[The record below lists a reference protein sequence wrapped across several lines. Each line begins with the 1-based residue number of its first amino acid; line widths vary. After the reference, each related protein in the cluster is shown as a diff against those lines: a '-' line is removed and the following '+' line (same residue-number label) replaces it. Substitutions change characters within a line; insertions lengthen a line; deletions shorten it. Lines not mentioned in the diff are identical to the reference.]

1 LGPREARDRWRNP
14 PPAPVCEWRITL
26 YASLAGMPYLKAAN
40 PPYRITMRAPLNI
53 HVQGWLLAL
62 PAVALLATFTHVP
75 AVETLI
81 DSFFSTPHGRR
92 AATFVGFDQYRTM
105 AADPIFWLALKN
117 NLLYALITVPV
128 AIALAL
134 AMALW
139 MQGRIR
145 GRAALRLMFF
155 TPTIL
160 PMVAAANI
168 WLFFYTPDYG
178 LLNQLLRSFGF
189 ASINWLG
196 SPSTALPALMAL
208 TIWKEA
214 GFFMVFFLAALQQV
228 SPVLYEAARMEN
240 AGRFLVFRRITW
252 PLIMPT
258 TLFVAVNALINA
270 FRVVDQV
277 IAMTGGGPSNATT
290 LLLYYVYQVAFSFW
304 DTAYAAAL
312 STVLLLVLGIVALVQ
327 FFLLDRQIHYR

>member
-1 LGPREARDRWRNP
+1 
-14 PPAPVCEWRITL
+14 
-26 YASLAGMPYLKAAN
+26 MAATK
-40 PPYRITMRAPLNI
+40 PQLNI

-62 PAVALLATFTHVP
+62 PAVVLLATFTHVP
-75 AVETLI
+75 AVSTII

-92 AATFVGFDQYRTM
+92 PAAFIGLDQYRTM
-105 AADPIFWLALKN
+105 LADPIFWTALRN

-128 AIALAL
+128 AIGLAL
-134 AMALW
+134 SMALW
-139 MQGRIR
+139 VKGNIR
-145 GRAALRLMFF
+145 GRAALRLAFF

-178 LLNQLLRSFGF
+178 LLNQIIRVFGV
-189 ASINWLG
+189 SSVNWLG
-196 SPSTALPALMAL
+196 SPATALPALMAL

-228 SPVLYEAARMEN
+228 PPVLYEAARMEN
-240 AGRFLVFRRITW
+240 AGRWLVFRRITW
-252 PLIMPT
+252 PLVMPT

-277 IAMTGGGPSNATT
+277 VAMTGGGPNNATT
-290 LLLYYVYQVAFSFW
+290 LLLFYIFQVAFSFW
-304 DTAYAAAL
+304 DTGYAAAL
-312 STVLLLVLGIVALVQ
+312 STVLLVVLAAIALLQ
-327 FFLLDRQIHYR
+327 FFLLDRKIHYR

>member
-1 LGPREARDRWRNP
+1 MGRKQ
-14 PPAPVCEWRITL
+14 PVF
-26 YASLAGMPYLKAAN
+26 N
-40 PPYRITMRAPLNI
+40 V

-62 PAVALLATFTHVP
+62 PAVVLLATFTHVP
-75 AVETLI
+75 AVATVI
-81 DSFFSTPHGRR
+81 DSFFSTPHGKRP
-92 AATFVGFDQYRTM
+92 AVFVGLDQYRTM
-105 AADPIFWLALKN
+105 LADPIFWLALKN

-128 AIALAL
+128 AIGLAL

-139 MQGRIR
+139 VNGRIA
-145 GRAALRLMFF
+145 GRAALRLAFF

-178 LLNQLLRSFGF
+178 LLNQLGRLFGF
-189 ASINWLG
+189 ASVNWLG
-196 SPSTALPALMAL
+196 SSSTALPALMAV
-208 TIWKEA
+208 TIWKES
-214 GFFMVFFLAALQQV
+214 GFFMIFFLAALQQV
-228 SPVLYEAARMEN
+228 PPVLYEAARMEN
-240 AGRFLVFRRITW
+240 ASRWLMFRRITW

-277 IAMTGGGPSNATT
+277 IAMTGGGPNNATT
-290 LLLYYVYQVAFSFW
+290 LLLFYIYQVAFSFW

-312 STVLLLVLGIVALVQ
+312 STVLLSVLALIALAQV
-327 FFLLDRQIHYR
+327 FALDRKIHYR

>member
-1 LGPREARDRWRNP
+1 
-14 PPAPVCEWRITL
+14 
-26 YASLAGMPYLKAAN
+26 MPERHK
-40 PPYRITMRAPLNI
+40 PQLNI

-62 PAVALLATFTHVP
+62 PAVVLLATFTHVP
-75 AVETLI
+75 AVSTII

-92 AATFVGFDQYRTM
+92 PAAFVGLDQYRNM
-105 AADPIFWLALKN
+105 LADPIFWLALKN

-128 AIALAL
+128 AIGLAL

-139 MQGRIR
+139 VKGRIK
-145 GRAALRLMFF
+145 GRAALRLAFF

-178 LLNQLLRSFGF
+178 LLNQIIHAFGF
-189 ASINWLG
+189 GSINWLG
-196 SPSTALPALMAL
+196 SPSTALPALMAV

-240 AGRFLVFRRITW
+240 AGGWLVFRRITW
-252 PLIMPT
+252 PLVMPT

-270 FRVVDQV
+270 FRIVDQV
-277 IAMTGGGPSNATT
+277 IAMTGGGPNNATT
-290 LLLYYVYQVAFSFW
+290 LLLFYIFQVAFSFW

-312 STVLLLVLGIVALVQ
+312 STVLLSVLAVIAFLQ
-327 FFLLDRQIHYR
+327 FFLLDRKIHYR

>member
-1 LGPREARDRWRNP
+1 MERTKPQ
-14 PPAPVCEWRITL
+14 
-26 YASLAGMPYLKAAN
+26 
-40 PPYRITMRAPLNI
+40 LNI

-62 PAVALLATFTHVP
+62 PAVVLLATFTHVP
-75 AVETLI
+75 AVSTII

-92 AATFVGFDQYRTM
+92 PAVFIGLDQYRTM
-105 AADPIFWLALKN
+105 LADPIFWLALKN
-117 NLLYALITVPV
+117 NLLYALITVPI
-128 AIALAL
+128 AIGLAL

-139 MQGRIR
+139 VNGRIK
-145 GRAALRLMFF
+145 GRAALRLAFF

-178 LLNQLLRSFGF
+178 LLNQIGRLFGF
-189 ASINWLG
+189 ASVNWLG
-196 SPSTALPALMAL
+196 SSATALPALMAV

-214 GFFMVFFLAALQQV
+214 GFFMIFFLAALQQV
-228 SPVLYEAARMEN
+228 PPVLYEAARMEN
-240 AGRFLVFRRITW
+240 ARRWLTFRRITW

-258 TLFVAVNALINA
+258 TLFVAINALINA

-277 IAMTGGGPSNATT
+277 IAMTGGGPNNATT
-290 LLLYYVYQVAFSFW
+290 LLLFYVYQVAFSFW

-312 STVLLLVLGIVALVQ
+312 STVLLSVLAIIAILQ
-327 FFLLDRQIHYR
+327 FFMLDRKIHYR